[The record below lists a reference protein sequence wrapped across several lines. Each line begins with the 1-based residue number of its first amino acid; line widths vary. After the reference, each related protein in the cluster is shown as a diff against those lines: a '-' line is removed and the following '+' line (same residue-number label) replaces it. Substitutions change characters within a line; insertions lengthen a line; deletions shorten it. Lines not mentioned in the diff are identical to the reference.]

1 MAKITTAAIVVVSVV
16 LSSAAGAFDLQGH
29 RGARGLAPE
38 NTLPAFATALSIAV
52 TTLELDLAMSSDGIL
67 VVSHD
72 SRLNPDHTR
81 GPDGTFLAGE
91 GPAIRSLTL
100 AQLQRYDVGR
110 LKPGTA
116 YAAAFPEQRG
126 MDGVRIPTLM
136 EVFDLVRQAKA
147 DHVRFNI
154 ETKLTPTSGADTPDP
169 ETFAAAVA
177 RAVREADLAA
187 RVSIQSFDWRTL
199 AILRRIAPEIERVCL
214 SIDEGSGDTL
224 QRGQPGASPW
234 TAGLDIDD
242 FGGSAPRLVAA
253 AGCSVWSPN
262 QRNVTAASLAEAQA
276 LGVKVIPWTANERP
290 DMERLIQMGVAGIIT
305 DYPDRLRA
313 VMAERDIPLPPAV
326 PMRWKRRSH
335 PACCGLIARLT
346 VRKLC
351 VAGRT

>member
-38 NTLPAFATALSIAV
+38 NTLPAFATALSIGV
-52 TTLELDLAMSSDGIL
+52 TTLELDLAMTSDGIL

-154 ETKLTPTSGADTPDP
+154 ETKSTPTSGADTPDP

-177 RAVREADLAA
+177 RAVREADLAT

-214 SIDEGSGDTL
+214 SIDGGSGDTL